1 MISMLA
7 SERYGDLKVWIGIG
21 IAFGAFVTIMA
32 LVATFTLWGM
42 ISTISD
48 NNAHVL
54 LRSSIGNTPYLFT
67 LWMLLAFL
75 GNLISGPSR
84 VVVAAVVFFL
94 FFDVVVPLSAFGRLI
109 IHTGAMAER
118 RVLEQEFERHSC
130 LLACTLRC
138 CFGRLGKAES
148 MRMS

>member
-1 MISMLA
+1 MLE
-7 SERYGDLKVWIGIG
+7 SERYGDLKVWIVIV

-54 LRSSIGNTPYLFT
+54 LRSSIGKYAILVYT
-67 LWMLLAFL
+67 
-75 GNLISGPSR
+75 
-84 VVVAAVVFFL
+84 VVAAVVFFL

-138 CFGRLGKAES
+138 YFGRLGKAES